1 MSMARRDAPSLRSR
15 VFRLAALL
23 LVVATGLLFAF
34 VHDYANRA
42 SDRAFDRLLSA
53 SALTIAGAV
62 VVEDAEVVLELPSA
76 ALAMVSGQDRLFYK
90 VLGPTGAYV
99 TGYPDLARDL
109 PLAVSDAPVFHDL
122 RHNGEAVRIVSV
134 GRLVS
139 TEAGTGWVTI
149 RVAETRG
156 ARDALTT
163 EIMGNAVLPIVSLA
177 MLAMGMVW
185 VVLGYALAPL
195 SEIDTVLRK
204 RSPEDLSPID
214 VPVPAEIQRLV
225 GGLNGF
231 MARLEQSSARLAGL
245 VAEAAHQVRNPLA
258 SLRAQSE
265 MALLEPDDTQ
275 LRDRV
280 ARIHDRAVEASHL
293 VTQLLM
299 DATITHRM
307 DTFEGGPVSVAVLI
321 DEVVDRLD
329 ADQRERV
336 DVVRGAE
343 TDAVV
348 LNGDRV
354 ALREMLRNLLDNA
367 LAYSNGRVEVGATI
381 PRPEMLRLHV
391 RDHGPGIAPAL
402 KARVQE
408 RFTRGE
414 GVEGKIGSGL
424 GLAIVRR
431 VVEGHGGTLAL
442 LDRDNTSG
450 LDAVV
455 ELPMPEL
462 HTNPGP
468 VPGRLRHAASV
479 IVMFA
484 LLATTPDTL
493 RAQASFHPAQGA
505 AETGRLAI
513 AGTTD
518 TELFSGFIAGFQG
531 ENPSV
536 AIAYTEIDS
545 LSLFRGFLDGSLSP
559 QPDVLISSAADLQ
572 FKLANDGHAL
582 RHPSPYLTN
591 LPGWAQWRGELFGFT
606 YEPAVIIYNPTLVP
620 PGTQPRSHAELAALL
635 EREPER
641 FHRRVATYDIARSGV
656 GYLLASQDQQISS
669 QFWRLAAAFGRVDAV
684 LTDSS
689 PEILD
694 RVANGDFALGYNV
707 LGSYAF
713 ARQAAG
719 ATIGIV
725 VPGDYVLVLTRAA
738 LIPRNAPNPELARA
752 FVDFVLSPTGQA
764 IAAGPSALG
773 AIIPGSSGYWTQER
787 ISGMGQG
794 AVQPIALGPVLMA
807 ALDPQRRRRFLESWQ
822 EIVAPGTSPQNLSR

>member
-1 MSMARRDAPSLRSR
+1 MATRDAPSLRAR

-23 LVVATGLLFAF
+23 LVVALGLLFAF
-34 VHDYANRA
+34 IYDYAHRS

-62 VVEDAEVVLELPSA
+62 VVEDSGVVLELPSA

-90 VLGPTGAYV
+90 VLGPKGEYV
-99 TGYPDLARDL
+99 TGYADLARDL
-109 PLAVSDAPVFHDL
+109 PLAVSDMPIFHDL
-122 RHNGEAVRIVSV
+122 RHNDEAVRMVTV
-134 GRLVS
+134 GRLLA

-163 EIMGNAVLPIVSLA
+163 EILGNSVLPILSLA
-177 MLAMGMVW
+177 ILAMVMVW
-185 VVLGYALAPL
+185 VVLGHALAPL
-195 SEIDTVLRK
+195 SEIDRVLRQ
-204 RSPEDLSPID
+204 RSPEDLSPVD

-231 MARLEQSSARLAGL
+231 MARLQHSSARLAGL

-265 MALLEPDDTQ
+265 LALSETDDTK
-275 LRDRV
+275 LRERV
-280 ARIHDRAVEASHL
+280 ARIHERAVEASHL

-299 DATITHRM
+299 DATISHRM
-307 DTFEGGPVSVAVLI
+307 DAFEASPVSVAVMI
-321 DEVVDRLD
+321 DEVIDRLD
-329 ADQRERV
+329 EDQRPRV
-336 DVVRGAE
+336 DLVRGPE
-343 TDAVV
+343 TDALV

-354 ALREMLRNLLDNA
+354 ALREMLRNLVDNA
-367 LAYSNGRVEVGATI
+367 LAYSTGRVEVGAVI
-381 PRPEMLRLHV
+381 PRPDTLRLQV
-391 RDHGPGIAPAL
+391 RDRGPGIAPAL
-402 KARVQE
+402 RARVQE
-408 RFTRGE
+408 RFTRGD

-431 VVEGHGGTLAL
+431 VAEGHGGVLTLQ
-442 LDRDNTSG
+442 DRDAGG
-450 LDAVV
+450 LDVLVDLPLGPARQVQTGQARAVLGLV
-455 ELPMPEL
+455 AVL
-462 HTNPGP
+462 
-468 VPGRLRHAASV
+468 V
-479 IVMFA
+479 A
-484 LLATTPDTL
+484 LVAQPD
-493 RAQASFHPAQGA
+493 RAQAQASLYPAQG

-518 TELFSGFIAGFQG
+518 TQLFSGFIAGFQQ
-531 ENPSV
+531 ENPG
-536 AIAYTEIDS
+536 IAVEYAEIDS
-545 LSLFRGFLDGSLSP
+545 LSLFRGFLDGNLSP
-559 QPDVLISSAADLQ
+559 QPDLLISSAADLQ
-572 FKLANDGHAL
+572 LKLANDGHAL
-582 RHPSPYLTN
+582 RHASPFLAN
-591 LPGWAQWRGELFGFT
+591 LPNWAQWRAELFGFT
-606 YEPAVIIYNPTLVP
+606 YEPAVIIYNPALVP

-669 QFWRLAAAFGRVDAV
+669 QFWRLAAALGRVEAV

-694 RVANGDFALGYNV
+694 RVAKGDFAIGYNV

-719 ATIGIV
+719 AAIGIV

-738 LIPRNAPNPELARA
+738 LIPRSAPNPELARA
-752 FVDFVLSPTGQA
+752 FVDFVLSPAGQA

-773 AIIPGSSGYWTQER
+773 AIMPGSTGYWTQER
-787 ISGMGQG
+787 ISSMGQG

-822 EIVAPGTSPQNLSR
+822 EIVAPGSAPQNLSR